1 METTHN
7 SNGPLEAYP
16 ILKWP
21 RVLDIPLRASEELVS
36 IDLETDLPEDSA
48 DLKTLLVEESSDK
61 EHWLTIAI
69 AYCNQGHIEQGI
81 KLVNIALEVFED
93 SLKASLYTFLCWAYL
108 RLAKSTKD
116 ISQRDK
122 YLQQAENE
130 LKNAIGLDASWIGN
144 MLATVD
150 LYYQKGDY
158 DKALET
164 TDIFIKSTQA
174 KERRLG
180 GPPRIN
186 CMFLLTRAKL
196 LYQKKNYVASLHSFQ
211 ELLVSNPMFKPDP
224 RIGIGL
230 CFWKLKDFKMAIQSW
245 QRAYDLNPKNKNL
258 SILVLLGK
266 FHETIVNSESDM
278 AFKEGFTQALSEL
291 NTLLESDKDS
301 PVLLSLLQQYYYF
314 QKDYTR
320 VIKIYESKIEP
331 KKQAIDSLIFSEST
345 FWCARAYY
353 AMEDYRKSFLLF
365 NESLKMNEDNLLAK
379 IGVGQ
384 SQIKTN
390 LVEESIIKFENIYKG
405 NENIQE
411 LNYILGLLY
420 SDKVFKQADQKM
432 NRGKEFNSLVTKALQ
447 FLERYVNL
455 TLAKKNQLVIPKT
468 YLVISQLYEL
478 QNHYKK
484 SLEYLSKVSEQILF
498 VNNSEESK
506 IPIEILN
513 NLGCFHF
520 IIGESEKAKEYFTK
534 SKSLLSSNV
543 VEDGV
548 YANSLNI
555 TTDFNIARITEEISP
570 KDAEILY
577 SSIIKEHPSYIA
589 ARVKYLFCKFIT
601 TKKSNTNETLMK
613 DIENLVSKYQSN
625 LEVRSFYTWFLNNDE
640 SRSKKTLN
648 TLLTEHNKETLTKYD
663 SHDLYALI
671 SLANL
676 YLIIARD
683 LKKTQSPKD
692 MDKSKQSLLKAI
704 QLYQKVLQIDPLN
717 CYAAQG
723 IAICFAQS
731 KRLGPALEILR
742 KVRDSI
748 NNANVH
754 INLSNCLL
762 EMNEYSKAIENY
774 EIVLKKYPDLKLK
787 SYILNLL
794 GKAWYQRGLKEH
806 NIEWFMK
813 SLAKVKES
821 IKSMNINER
830 SAKLLSELKFNCAL
844 LQFQIAETLRR
855 SSIKTRKVE
864 DIKFVL
870 NELNDAIV
878 ILKELKENESFKVVS
893 RDEVE
898 QRIQLG
904 ETTMKSSLERCL
916 AEQIKYDEDIKHKLE
931 EAKRQAELKE
941 EEERQRLAK
950 LEEERSKEEARKAE
964 EYKRLQEEAKKYVQE
979 RAVYEEKEEVGESDV
994 DSDFNEGEGGENKG
1008 KKKKRKRKRRSANTK
1023 KKINKKNRESD
1034 SEDLD
1039 IDNDYDNG
1047 DSDEE
1052 VKTKRAK
1059 LQRKKSDPSKDF
1071 IDDSDEEAQFSND
1084 DDDDDGLF

>member
-7 SNGPLEAYP
+7 SSGTSETYP
-16 ILKWP
+16 TMEWAK
-21 RVLDIPLRASEELVS
+21 VLDIPLRASEELVS
-36 IDLETDLPEDSA
+36 IDLETDLPEDAA
-48 DLKTLLVEESSDK
+48 DLKTLLIEESSDK

-81 KLVNIALEVFED
+81 KLINLALEIFEG

-116 ISQRDK
+116 ISQRNG

-174 KERRLG
+174 EERRLG

-245 QRAYDLNPKNKNL
+245 QRAYELNPKNKSL

-266 FHETIVNSESDM
+266 FHETITNSKSDA
-278 AFKEGFTQALSEL
+278 AFKEGFTQALNDL
-291 NTLLESDKDS
+291 NTILESDNES

-314 QKDYTR
+314 QKNYSL
-320 VIKIYESKIEP
+320 VIKIYESKIQSKREV
-331 KKQAIDSLIFSEST
+331 IDSLIFSEST

-365 NESLKMNEDNLLAK
+365 NESLKSNEDNLLAR

-390 LVEESIIKFENIYKG
+390 LVEESIITFENIYKS

-420 SDKVFKQADQKM
+420 SGKVFKQIDQKM
-432 NRGKEFNSLVTKALQ
+432 NHGKEFNSLVSKALQ

-455 TLAKKNQLVIPKT
+455 TLAKKNQLVIPKA

-478 QNHYKK
+478 QNQYKK
-484 SLEYLSKVSEQILF
+484 SLESLSKVSEQILF
-498 VNNSEESK
+498 VNNSDENK
-506 IPIEILN
+506 IAIEILN
-513 NLGCFHF
+513 NLGCFYF
-520 IIGESEKAKEYFTK
+520 ITGEYEKSKEYFNK
-534 SKSLLSSNV
+534 SKTLLSNNV
-543 VEDGV
+543 GDYDTNV
-548 YANSLNI
+548 NPLNI
-555 TTDFNIARITEEISP
+555 TVDFNIARVTEETNP
-570 KDAEILY
+570 KDAELLY
-577 SSIIKEHPSYIA
+577 SSIIKEHPNYIA
-589 ARVKYLFCKFIT
+589 AKVKSIFCKFIT
-601 TKKSNTNETLMK
+601 SKESDKNESLVK
-613 DIENLVSKYQSN
+613 DIENLVSKYKNN

-640 SRSKKTLN
+640 SRSKQTLN
-648 TLLTEHNKETLTKYD
+648 TLLSEHNKETLTKYD

-683 LKKTQSPKD
+683 LKRAQSPKD
-692 MDKSKQSLLKAI
+692 IDKSKQSLLKAI

-774 EIVLKKYPDLKLK
+774 EIVLKKYPDIKVK

-794 GKAWYQRGLKEH
+794 GKAWYQRGLKEQ

-813 SLAKVKES
+813 SLEKVKES
-821 IKSMNINER
+821 IKLMNINER

-855 SSIKTRKVE
+855 SSIKSRKVE

-878 ILKELKENESFKVVS
+878 ILKELKDNESFKVVS
-893 RDEVE
+893 RDELE

-916 AEQIKYDEDIKHKLE
+916 AEQIKYDEEIKHKLE
-931 EAKRQAELKE
+931 EAKKQAELNE

-950 LEEERSKEEARKAE
+950 IEEERTKEEAKKAE
-964 EYKRLQEEAKKYVQE
+964 EYRRLQEEAQKYVQE
-979 RAVYEEKEEVGESDV
+979 RAIYEEKEEVGESDV
-994 DSDFNEGEGGENKG
+994 DSDFNANERGETEGE
-1008 KKKKRKRKRRSANTK
+1008 KKTRKRKRRSGSTK
-1023 KKINKKNRESD
+1023 KRSNKKSRESD
-1034 SEDLD
+1034 DEHM
-1039 IDNDYDNG
+1039 DND

-1052 VKTKRAK
+1052 IKTKRPK
-1059 LQRKKSDPSKDF
+1059 LQGKKSNPSKDF
-1071 IDDSDEEAQFSND
+1071 IDDSDEEAEFSNSN
-1084 DDDDDGLF
+1084 DDDDGLF